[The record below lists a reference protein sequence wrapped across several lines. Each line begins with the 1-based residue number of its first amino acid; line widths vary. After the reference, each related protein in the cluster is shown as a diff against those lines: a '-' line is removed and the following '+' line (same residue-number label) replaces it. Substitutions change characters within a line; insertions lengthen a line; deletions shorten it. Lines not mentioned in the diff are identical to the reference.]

1 MEQLLE
7 REKAKV
13 EKDFYKIGAGISLI
27 YLAIILLIYPLYI
40 HDGYY
45 DILQVKFKFFW
56 VLTLAYTVI
65 MLAFLLLHA
74 LTLKNGMRKPL
85 YFSLFIREEEGKKKP
100 FLATDIPFF
109 FLILIFLISMIHSG
123 YIYETWWGST
133 GRYMGSFTWLLL
145 FFAYFFVSRF
155 YRFKKIHLLFLSISI
170 ALQAAWGISDFFWM
184 NLFHFFD
191 LVEADYLKASFAGG
205 IGNINGYTSLII
217 SYTGLFAGLFIGE
230 KQEKWSLLF
239 LLMYAFTLLAAFYG
253 MSDNVVFALFV
264 LFLALPFFCFG
275 KKERLLNC
283 IDLYVAFF
291 LVMKLATF
299 FIPKANSSY
308 QYGDKGFFLQLGFTT
323 VPFLAIAVLGI
334 IKLLVVKLKE
344 ERIEKV
350 LKPIYFL
357 IVALILFA
365 VVFVFYDANV
375 SHRLSFLEN
384 YSNYFRFD
392 DNWGSGRGF
401 IWKMGLN
408 YLTKKMPF
416 SQVLLGYGPDGYLM
430 LTNDNYKVAIS
441 QSPYGAIDNIHN
453 EYLNLLLTIGVIG
466 LISYLSLLLSSF
478 KTLFTKNDKG
488 EEGDFSERVF
498 PFAAGLCLLCY
509 VSQAVIN
516 IAVPMVL
523 PVIFILSF
531 MGLGEKARAIGKVK

>member
-13 EKDFYKIGAGISLI
+13 EKDFYKIGGGISMI

-56 VLTLAYTVI
+56 VLTLAYMVI

-85 YFSLFIREEEGKKKP
+85 YFSLFIREEEGKKKT

-205 IGNINGYTSLII
+205 IGNINGYTSLMI

-230 KQEKWSLLF
+230 KQGKWSLLF

-253 MSDNVVFALFV
+253 MSDNVIFALFV

-283 IDLYVAFF
+283 LDLYLAFF
-291 LVMKLATF
+291 LMMKFATF
-299 FIPKANSSY
+299 FIPETGSSY
-308 QYGDKGFFLQLGFTT
+308 NGGDKGFFLQLGFTT
-323 VPFLAIAVLGI
+323 IPFLAIAVLGI
-334 IKLLVVKLKE
+334 LRLVITKLKE
-344 ERIEKV
+344 ESIGKV
-350 LKPIYFL
+350 LRPIY
-357 IVALILFA
+357 ILVLTSILLA
-365 VVFVFYDANV
+365 VVFAFYDANV
-375 SHRLSFLEN
+375 SHHLSFLES

-392 DNWGSGRGF
+392 DNWGTGRGF
-401 IWKMGLN
+401 IWKMGLD
-408 YLTKKMPF
+408 YFVHKMPF
-416 SQVLLGYGPDGYLM
+416 NQVLLGYGPDGYYM
-430 LTNDNYKVAIS
+430 LTNDHYKVAIS
-441 QSPYGAIDNIHN
+441 QSHFQAIDNIHN
-453 EYLNLLLTIGVIG
+453 EYLNLLLTIGILG
-466 LISYLSLLLSSF
+466 LIAYICFIIFFL
-478 KTLFTKNDKG
+478 KTLFTKKEWDG
-488 EEGDFSERVF
+488 EQSFTQTAF

-523 PVIFILSF
+523 PVIFILAF
-531 MGLGEKARAIGKVK
+531 IGLGEKVRAIGKVK

>member
-13 EKDFYKIGAGISLI
+13 EKDFYKIGGGISMI

-56 VLTLAYTVI
+56 ILTLAYTVI

-74 LTLKNGMRKPL
+74 LTLKNGMRKSL

-109 FLILIFLISMIHSG
+109 LLILIFLISMIHSG

-170 ALQAAWGISDFFWM
+170 VLQAAWGISDFFWM

-191 LVEADYLKASFAGG
+191 LVEEKSLWSTFAGG
-205 IGNINGYTSLII
+205 IGNINGYTSLMI
-217 SYTGLFAGLFIGE
+217 SYTGLFAGLYLGE
-230 KQEKWSLLF
+230 KKWKWSLLF
-239 LLMYAFTLLAAFYG
+239 LLMYAYTLLAAFYG

-264 LFLALPFFCFG
+264 LFLVLPFFCFG

-283 IDLYVAFF
+283 LDLYLAFF
-291 LVMKLATF
+291 LMMKFATF
-299 FIPKANSSY
+299 FIPETGSSY
-308 QYGDKGFFLQLGFTT
+308 NGGDKGFFLQLGFTT
-323 VPFLAIAVLGI
+323 IPFLAIAVLGI
-334 IKLLVVKLKE
+334 LRLVITKLKE
-344 ERIEKV
+344 ESIGKV
-350 LKPIYFL
+350 LKPIYILVL
-357 IVALILFA
+357 ISILLAVA
-365 VVFVFYDANV
+365 FVFYDANV
-375 SHRLSFLEN
+375 SHHLSFLES

-441 QSPYGAIDNIHN
+441 QSPYQAIDNIHN
-453 EYLNLLLTIGVIG
+453 EYLNLLFTIGVIG
-466 LISYLSLLLSSF
+466 LISYISLLLSSF

>member
-13 EKDFYKIGAGISLI
+13 EKDFYKIGGGISMI

-56 VLTLAYTVI
+56 ILTLAYTVI

-74 LTLKNGMRKPL
+74 LTLKNGMRKSL

-109 FLILIFLISMIHSG
+109 LLILIFLISMIHSG

-170 ALQAAWGISDFFWM
+170 VLQAAWGISDFFWM

-191 LVEADYLKASFAGG
+191 LVEEKSLWSTFAGG
-205 IGNINGYTSLII
+205 IGNINGYTSLMI
-217 SYTGLFAGLFIGE
+217 SYTGLFAGLYLGE
-230 KQEKWSLLF
+230 KKWKWSLLF
-239 LLMYAFTLLAAFYG
+239 LLMYAYTLLAAFYG

-264 LFLALPFFCFG
+264 LFLVLPFFCFG

-283 IDLYVAFF
+283 LDLYLAFF
-291 LVMKLATF
+291 LMMKFATF
-299 FIPKANSSY
+299 FIPETGSSY
-308 QYGDKGFFLQLGFTT
+308 NGGDKGFFLQLGFTT
-323 VPFLAIAVLGI
+323 IPFLAIAVLGI
-334 IKLLVVKLKE
+334 LRLVITKLKE
-344 ERIEKV
+344 ESIGKV
-350 LKPIYFL
+350 LKPIYILVL
-357 IVALILFA
+357 ISILLAVA
-365 VVFVFYDANV
+365 FVFYDANV
-375 SHRLSFLEN
+375 SHHLSFLES

-430 LTNDNYKVAIS
+430 LTNDNYKVAVS
-441 QSPYGAIDNIHN
+441 QSHYQAIDNIHN
-453 EYLNLLLTIGVIG
+453 EYLNLLLTIGIIG

-478 KTLFTKNDKG
+478 KTLFTKNDRG

-531 MGLGEKARAIGKVK
+531 MGLGEKARAMGKVK

>member
-13 EKDFYKIGAGISLI
+13 EKDFYKIGGGISMI

-145 FFAYFFVSRF
+145 FCAYFFLSRF
-155 YRFKKIHLLFLSISI
+155 YRFKKVHLFFLSVSI
-170 ALQAAWGISDFFWM
+170 FLQASWGISDFFWM

-191 LVEADYLKASFAGG
+191 LVEDKSLWSTFAGG
-205 IGNINGYTSLII
+205 IGNINGYTSLMI
-217 SYTGLFAGLFIGE
+217 SYTGLFAGLYLGE
-230 KQEKWSLLF
+230 KKWKWSLLF
-239 LLMYAFTLLAAFYG
+239 LLMYAYTLLAAFYG

-264 LFLALPFFCFG
+264 LFLVLPFFCFG

-283 IDLYVAFF
+283 LDLYLAFF
-291 LVMKLATF
+291 LMMKFATF
-299 FIPKANSSY
+299 FIPETGSSY
-308 QYGDKGFFLQLGFTT
+308 NGGDKGFFLQLGFTT
-323 VPFLAIAVLGI
+323 IPFLAIAVLGI
-334 IKLLVVKLKE
+334 LRLVITKLKE
-344 ERIEKV
+344 ESIGKV
-350 LKPIYFL
+350 LRPIYILVL
-357 IVALILFA
+357 IFILLA

-375 SHRLSFLEN
+375 SHHLSFLES

-401 IWKMGLN
+401 IWKMGLD
-408 YLTKKMPF
+408 YFSHKMPF
-416 SQVLLGYGPDGYLM
+416 NQVLLGYGPDGYYM
-430 LTNDNYKVAIS
+430 LTNDHYKVAIS
-441 QSPYGAIDNIHN
+441 QSPFSAIDNVHN
-453 EYLNLLLTIGVIG
+453 EYLNFLLTIGILG
-466 LISYLSLLLSSF
+466 LIVYSCFIIFFL
-478 KTLFTKNDKG
+478 KTLFTKKEWDG
-488 EEGDFSERVF
+488 EQSFTQTAF
-498 PFAAGLCLLCY
+498 PFATGLCLLCY
-509 VSQAVIN
+509 LGQAVIN

>member
-13 EKDFYKIGAGISLI
+13 EKDFYKIGGGISMI

-109 FLILIFLISMIHSG
+109 FLVLIFLISMIHSG

-145 FFAYFFVSRF
+145 FCAYFFLSRF
-155 YRFKKIHLLFLSISI
+155 YRFKKVHLLFLSVSI
-170 ALQAAWGISDFFWM
+170 FLQASWGISDFFWM

-191 LVEADYLKASFAGG
+191 LVEDKILWSTFAGG
-205 IGNINGYTSLII
+205 IGNINGYTSLMI
-217 SYTGLFAGLFIGE
+217 SYTGLFAGLYLGE
-230 KQEKWSLLF
+230 KKWKWSLLF
-239 LLMYAFTLLAAFYG
+239 LLMYAYTLLAAFYG

-264 LFLALPFFCFG
+264 LFLVLPFFCFG

-283 IDLYVAFF
+283 LDLYLAFF
-291 LVMKLATF
+291 LMMKFATF
-299 FIPKANSSY
+299 FIPETGSSY
-308 QYGDKGFFLQLGFTT
+308 NGGEKGFFLQLGFTT
-323 VPFLAIAVLGI
+323 IPFLAIAVLGI
-334 IKLLVVKLKE
+334 LRLVITKLKE
-344 ERIEKV
+344 ESIGKV
-350 LKPIYFL
+350 LRPIYILVL
-357 IVALILFA
+357 ISILLA

-375 SHRLSFLEN
+375 SHHLSFLES

-392 DNWGSGRGF
+392 DSWGSGRGF

-478 KTLFTKNDKG
+478 KTLFTKNDRG

>member
-13 EKDFYKIGAGISLI
+13 EKAFYKIGGGISLI

-191 LVEADYLKASFAGG
+191 LVEDKSLWSTFAGG
-205 IGNINGYTSLII
+205 IGNINGYTSLMI
-217 SYTGLFAGLFIGE
+217 SYTGLFAGLYLGE
-230 KQEKWSLLF
+230 KKWKWSLLF
-239 LLMYAFTLLAAFYG
+239 LLMYAYTLLAAFYG

-264 LFLALPFFCFG
+264 LFLVLPFFCFG

-283 IDLYVAFF
+283 LDLYLAFF
-291 LVMKLATF
+291 LMMKFATF
-299 FIPKANSSY
+299 FIPETGSSY
-308 QYGDKGFFLQLGFTT
+308 NGGDKGFFLQLGFTT
-323 VPFLAIAVLGI
+323 IPFLAIAVLGI
-334 IKLLVVKLKE
+334 LRLVITKLKE
-344 ERIEKV
+344 ESIGKV
-350 LKPIYFL
+350 LRPIYILVL
-357 IVALILFA
+357 IFILLA

-375 SHRLSFLEN
+375 SHHLSFLES

-401 IWKMGLN
+401 IWKMGLD
-408 YLTKKMPF
+408 YFSHKMPF
-416 SQVLLGYGPDGYLM
+416 NQVLLGYGPDGYYM
-430 LTNDNYKVAIS
+430 LTNDHYKVAIS
-441 QSPYGAIDNIHN
+441 QSPFSAIDNVHN
-453 EYLNLLLTIGVIG
+453 EYLNFLLTIGILG
-466 LISYLSLLLSSF
+466 LIAYICFIIFFL
-478 KTLFTKNDKG
+478 KTLFTKKEWDG
-488 EEGDFSERVF
+488 EQSFTQTAF
-498 PFAAGLCLLCY
+498 PFATGLCLLCY
-509 VSQAVIN
+509 LGQAVIN

-523 PVIFILSF
+523 PVIFILAF
-531 MGLGEKARAIGKVK
+531 IGLGEKVRAIGKVK

>member
-13 EKDFYKIGAGISLI
+13 EKDFYKIGGGISLI

-65 MLAFLLLHA
+65 MLVFLLLHA
-74 LTLKNGMRKPL
+74 LTLKNGMRKSL
-85 YFSLFIREEEGKKKP
+85 YFSLFIREEEEKKKP

-191 LVEADYLKASFAGG
+191 LVEDKILWSTFAGG
-205 IGNINGYTSLII
+205 IGNINGYTSLMI
-217 SYTGLFAGLFIGE
+217 SYTGLFAGLYLGE
-230 KQEKWSLLF
+230 KKWKWSLLF
-239 LLMYAFTLLAAFYG
+239 LLMYAYTLLAAFYG

-264 LFLALPFFCFG
+264 LFLVLPFFCFG

-283 IDLYVAFF
+283 LDLYLAFF
-291 LVMKLATF
+291 LMMKFATF
-299 FIPKANSSY
+299 FIPETGSSY
-308 QYGDKGFFLQLGFTT
+308 NGGEKGFFLQLGFTT
-323 VPFLAIAVLGI
+323 IPFFAIAVLGI
-334 IKLLVVKLKE
+334 LRLVITKLKE
-344 ERIEKV
+344 ESIGKV
-350 LKPIYFL
+350 LRPIYILVL
-357 IVALILFA
+357 ISILLA

-375 SHRLSFLEN
+375 SHHLSFLES

-392 DNWGSGRGF
+392 DSWGSGRGF

-441 QSPYGAIDNIHN
+441 QSPYQAIDNIHN
-453 EYLNLLLTIGVIG
+453 EYLNLLLTIGIIG

-478 KTLFTKNDKG
+478 KTLFTKKDWG

>member
-1 MEQLLE
+1 M
-7 REKAKV
+7 
-13 EKDFYKIGAGISLI
+13 
-27 YLAIILLIYPLYI
+27 
-40 HDGYY
+40 
-45 DILQVKFKFFW
+45 
-56 VLTLAYTVI
+56 
-65 MLAFLLLHA
+65 
-74 LTLKNGMRKPL
+74 
-85 YFSLFIREEEGKKKP
+85 
-100 FLATDIPFF
+100 
-109 FLILIFLISMIHSG
+109 
-123 YIYETWWGST
+123 
-133 GRYMGSFTWLLL
+133 
-145 FFAYFFVSRF
+145 
-155 YRFKKIHLLFLSISI
+155 
-170 ALQAAWGISDFFWM
+170 
-184 NLFHFFD
+184 
-191 LVEADYLKASFAGG
+191 
-205 IGNINGYTSLII
+205 
-217 SYTGLFAGLFIGE
+217 
-230 KQEKWSLLF
+230 
-239 LLMYAFTLLAAFYG
+239 MYAYTLLAAFYG

-264 LFLALPFFCFG
+264 LFLVLPFFCFG

-283 IDLYVAFF
+283 LDLYLAFF
-291 LVMKLATF
+291 LMMKFATF
-299 FIPKANSSY
+299 FIPETGSSY
-308 QYGDKGFFLQLGFTT
+308 NGGEKGFFLQLGFTT
-323 VPFLAIAVLGI
+323 IPFFAIAVLGI
-334 IKLLVVKLKE
+334 LRLVITKLKE
-344 ERIEKV
+344 ESIGKV
-350 LKPIYFL
+350 LRPIYILVL
-357 IVALILFA
+357 ISILLA

-392 DNWGSGRGF
+392 DSWGSGRGF

-441 QSPYGAIDNIHN
+441 QSPYQAIDNIHN

-478 KTLFTKNDKG
+478 KTLFTKNDRG